1 MRELCSALFKDY
13 EFGLRLVRGAHGEA
27 LVLTRDAV
35 ENPDKFL
42 SDLVVRSSRQGSE
55 DETTTGSPS

>member
-1 MRELCSALFKDY
+1 LCSALFKDY
-13 EFGLRLVRGAHGEA
+13 EFGLRLVRGTGGEP

-42 SDLVVRSSRQGSE
+42 SELVVRSYRQGSE
-55 DETTTGSPS
+55 DETTTVSTS